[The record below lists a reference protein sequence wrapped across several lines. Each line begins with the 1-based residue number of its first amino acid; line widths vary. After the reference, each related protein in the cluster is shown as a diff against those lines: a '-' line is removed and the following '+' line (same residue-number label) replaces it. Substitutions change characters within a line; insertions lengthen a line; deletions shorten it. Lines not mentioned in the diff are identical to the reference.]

1 MSNSEGAPAA
11 RPVTSKPSGRK
22 VPGRNGFQY
31 RPQYG
36 LIIQCRDEADQSRT
50 YGRLHRLGY
59 KLKVV
64 CV

>member
-1 MSNSEGAPAA
+1 MSNSASAQGA
-11 RPVTSKPSGRK
+11 RRLNSKPSGRK

-50 YGRLHRLGY
+50 YARLHRLGF